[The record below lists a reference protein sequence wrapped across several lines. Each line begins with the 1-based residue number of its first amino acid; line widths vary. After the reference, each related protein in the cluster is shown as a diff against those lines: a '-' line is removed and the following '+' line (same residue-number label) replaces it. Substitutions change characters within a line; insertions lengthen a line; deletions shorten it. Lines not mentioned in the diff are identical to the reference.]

1 MNWYVFYYVSIYHI
15 RNQIKQRYDYTLTL
29 IKREKKEH
37 NLMILYG
44 HAISQIT
51 CLREHFFSSFFNND
65 YQKMQ
70 IKTSDT

>member
-1 MNWYVFYYVSIYHI
+1 MGHI
-15 RNQIKQRYDYTLTL
+15 THLRNNTFAQRYDYTLTL

-37 NLMILYG
+37 NLMILYH

-51 CLREHFFSSFFNND
+51 CLREHIFSSFFFNND